1 MNIKIFSDGANLDD
15 IKIANNSPNIS
26 GITTNPTLISKAG
39 IKDYLN
45 FCKSVLEEVKE
56 KSVSLEIIADDH
68 DEILRQSRLLS
79 NLGNNVYVKIPII
92 NSTGKS
98 LSETIRILSNESIKI
113 NVTAVFTKEQITECI
128 NSLNNN
134 ISSYISIFAG
144 RIADAGQ
151 DPEPFIEFC
160 SQNKSEKHEIIWAS
174 PRESFNIIQAERS
187 GAEIIT
193 ATPEL
198 IKKML
203 LFGKNLFE
211 YSVETS
217 KMFYEDALKSKYTL

>member
-15 IKIANNSPNIS
+15 IKIANNNPNIN

-39 IKDYLN
+39 IENYLN
-45 FCKSVLEEVKE
+45 FCQSILEIVKV

-79 NLGNNVYVKIPII
+79 KLGNNIYVKIPIV
-92 NSTGKS
+92 NSEGKS
-98 LSETIRILSNESIKI
+98 LSEAIKLLSNEGIKI
-113 NVTAVFTKEQITECI
+113 NITAVFTKDQITESI
-128 NSLNNN
+128 NSLNNKV
-134 ISSYISIFAG
+134 SSYISIFAG

-151 DPEPFIEFC
+151 DPEPFVKFC
-160 SQNKSEKHEIIWAS
+160 AQNKSKNHEIIWAS

-198 IKKML
+198 IKKMS

-217 KMFYEDALKSKYTL
+217 KMFYEDALKSKYIL